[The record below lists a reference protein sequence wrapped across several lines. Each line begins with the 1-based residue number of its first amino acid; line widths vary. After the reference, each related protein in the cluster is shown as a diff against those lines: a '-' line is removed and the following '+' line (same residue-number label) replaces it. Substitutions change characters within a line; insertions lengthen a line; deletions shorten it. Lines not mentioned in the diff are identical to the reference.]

1 MKTIHTFAT
10 ITLACALAWPAMA
23 QVKPDAGQ
31 TLQQLTPSVNSPT
44 PAGTAVQVQTPP
56 VSEMLPGGQT
66 VELKQVVVRGASVLS
81 ETELLFTLGDY
92 LGKPFDMAGLRALA
106 LKISN
111 RYREE
116 GYPFARAFVPPQSL
130 NDGALIIEVV
140 EGRYGRVQTTGDATL
155 TREAEAYFT
164 PLVSGQVIESTQLER
179 ITLLVDDLPGV
190 AITPVMRPGEQVG
203 MGDLDVKVERSKS
216 QEFEVGL
223 DNHGNYY
230 SGEWRARASAVLN
243 SPFVLGDRLSASAL
257 YSEENLWLLSLNYAL
272 PMGTDGWRLN
282 AGYAQTS
289 YALGNGFEGNEGT
302 AKVASVGA
310 SYPWLRSQ
318 QTNIN
323 TTVSVQHKVLFN
335 ENTDVADSGETY
347 KVLSLPL
354 TMQFDHRDTVGGGA
368 ITFGSLGLTLGDLD
382 RSTKTSGNAQPG
394 AFEKWSLDLI
404 RLQSLGG
411 GRWSA
416 YARLS
421 TQMALDQLDSAEK
434 MSLGGPT
441 GVRAYPSGEAS
452 GDEGW
457 FTQWELRYNLGEH
470 VPFVFYDHGHISANA
485 QAVDSPEP
493 DQSRAGWGAGTRFNQ
508 GPWTAEALVAW
519 RTRGGAP
526 QSVQGKDPKPRFWVN
541 GSYKF

>member
-1 MKTIHTFAT
+1 MNKHFQLAALP
-10 ITLACALAWPAMA
+10 LACILALPVMA

-31 TLQQLTPSVNSPT
+31 TLQQLTPSVSVPT
-44 PAGTAVQVQTPP
+44 PAGATVQVQTPAAA
-56 VSEMLPGGQT
+56 EMLPGGQT
-66 VELKQVVVRGASVLS
+66 VELSGITISGATVL
-81 ETELLFTLGDY
+81 TQDELLFSLGNF
-92 LGKPFDMAGLRALA
+92 LGQRYDMAGLRGLA

-111 RYREE
+111 RYREA
-116 GYPFARAFVPPQSL
+116 GYPFARAFIPPQSL
-130 NDGALIIEVV
+130 SGGALVIEVI
-140 EGRYGRVQTTGDATL
+140 EGRYGRVQTTGDESL
-155 TREAEAYFT
+155 TAAAAAYFV
-164 PLVSGQVIESTQLER
+164 PLASGQVIESGLLER

-190 AITPVMRPGEQVG
+190 AITPVMKPGEQVG
-203 MGDLDVKVERSKS
+203 TGDLDVKVERSKP

-243 SPFVLGDRLSASAL
+243 SPFLLGDKLSASAL
-257 YSEENLWLLSLNYAL
+257 YSEENLWLVNVNYAAPL
-272 PMGTDGWRLN
+272 GIDGWRAN
-282 AGYAQTS
+282 VGYAQTS

-302 AKVASVGA
+302 AKVSSAGA
-310 SYPWLRSQ
+310 SYPIIRSQ

-323 TTVSVQHKVLFN
+323 ATVSVQHKALFN
-335 ENTDVADSGETY
+335 ENTEVPDSGESY
-347 KVLSLPL
+347 DVLAVPL
-354 TMQFDHRDTVGGGA
+354 VVQFDHRDTLGGGA
-368 ITFGSLGLTLGDLD
+368 ITFGSLTWTQGDLD
-382 RSTKTSGNAQPG
+382 RSAETSGNAQPG
-394 AFEKWSLDLI
+394 QFAKWGLDLI

-411 GRWSA
+411 GRLSA

-421 TQMALDQLDSAEK
+421 AQMAQENLDSSEK